1 MNNKK
6 LIIVSLVAAFAVAA
20 PASADWTKAASLLV
34 GDKSAQNGAF
44 EAQDALLAKFVASAK
59 LIADAQLLAAKSM
72 NLDELVAKMEA
83 EKAAKAG
90 MSVEELARANKE
102 NGENLIKYSAQA
114 TENKVQLNDE
124 SKKLYLEALVQYA
137 AGLVATKSVVDTA
150 PGFISSAKDTI
161 ASASLTEK
169 LSVTNKLEQGF
180 YIAKEIPGYAKSLWN
195 TSNTMISFA
204 KSNNI
209 EIPADAT
216 KALSGITF

>member
-6 LIIVSLVAAFAVAA
+6 LAIASLVAALAVAA
-20 PASADWTKAASLLV
+20 PASADWTKAASLLG

-44 EAQDALLAKFVASAK
+44 EAQDAMLAKFVASAQ

-72 NLDELVAKMEA
+72 KLDELVAKMEA

-150 PGFISSAKDTI
+150 PGFVSSAKDTI
-161 ASASLTEK
+161 ASASITEK

-195 TSNTMISFA
+195 TSNTMVSFA

-209 EIPADAT
+209 EVPADAT
-216 KALSGITF
+216 KALSGMSF